1 MPKDG
6 RVMSSIEMR
15 NLIFEALAIENPED
29 TPWKMTFKM
38 YGYKGC
44 ISALRAIVEHLAIK
58 KGLLDQVVDIP
69 RSAWGVPGEN
79 IFYQRNTNFNDDEQN
94 LFSEEVHLLMFQN
107 VLSPGATGS
116 YGDDWPYFH
125 VTKYG
130 LNCIDQKDILPY
142 DPEKYLDKLKAIP
155 SFDDWE
161 KFYVKQS
168 LLCYN
173 VGAIESSII
182 MLGLA
187 GEYLA
192 TKLIDSMGGFL
203 AKNETALK
211 LQFDTALSGKQTIST
226 KYAEYEKVLGDVVKL
241 KDANGNAKYAQLSSY
256 APLLDIPAKTVYAT
270 YLRLTRNELA
280 HPSKVQMDRIECL
293 TMLVSFVKYCQ
304 TQHKYL
310 DFYTTNS

>member
-6 RVMSSIEMR
+6 HIMSNIEMR
-15 NLIFEALAIENPED
+15 NLIFEALAIEDKEN
-29 TPWKMTFKM
+29 TPWNMTFKM
-38 YGYKGC
+38 YGYRGC

-58 KGLLDQVVDIP
+58 NGLLEKVVDIP
-69 RSAWGVPGEN
+69 ILAWGVPGG
-79 IFYQRNTNFNDDEQN
+79 IPYFKSNTNFNEDELN

-107 VLSPGATGS
+107 ILSPGAVGS

-130 LNCIDQKDILPY
+130 LECIKNKDILPY
-142 DPEKYLDKLKAIP
+142 DPEHYLTRLQAIA
-155 SFDDWE
+155 SVDDWE
-161 KFYVKQS
+161 LFYIKQS
-168 LLCYN
+168 LLCFN
-173 VGAIESSII
+173 VGAIESSVI

-192 TKLIDSMGGFL
+192 GRLIEAFGGFL
-203 AKNETALK
+203 CKNEPALK
-211 LQFDTALSGKQTIST
+211 APYDAALAGKKVIST
-226 KYAEYEKVLGDVVKL
+226 RYAEYERVLRDVEKL
-241 KDANGNAKYAQLSSY
+241 KDSAKNAKYQVLNNY

-293 TMLVSFVKYCQ
+293 TMLIGFVKYCE

-310 DFYTTNS
+310 DFFVSNS